1 LPRDSAQALLFD
13 DFYKLPIVTHS
24 SVDAFAEQAIGLA
37 IHLVHSD
44 GLRIPVLGNLF
55 RGEQLNVGFHGSI
68 DRATK
73 RIPVFERRS
82 WLARRPDP
90 FIVIADPS
98 LELAPEL
105 TLAWYTGT
113 DEADIVPTLRKIVR
127 AAGQAVGA
135 SRTLLI
141 GNSGGGF
148 AALQVGRESADCVSV
163 VFAPQIEV
171 VRFHAQIVRQYLQH
185 CFPGTTI
192 DSALAAHPTRL
203 SAATAYRQGHRNLV
217 RYVQNT
223 GDSHHLRSHY
233 SAFREAVNGDGRS
246 SADGRVAFVALD
258 LGRGHIA
265 PSSAL
270 VAEQVSAAERMLAG
284 SQATA

>member
-1 LPRDSAQALLFD
+1 LPRDTVLNLSFD
-13 DFYKLPIVTHS
+13 DFYKLPIVAHP
-24 SVDAFAEQAIGLA
+24 SVEAFAEQAISSA

-44 GLRIPVLGNLF
+44 GVRIPVLGNLF
-55 RGEQLNVGFHGSI
+55 PGEQLNVGFHGSI

-73 RIPVFERRS
+73 RVPVFERRS

-90 FIVIADPS
+90 FLVVADPS

-105 TLAWYTGT
+105 TLAWYTGR
-113 DEADIVPTLRKIVR
+113 DEADIVPAMRRIVR

-135 SRTLLI
+135 SRTVMI

-148 AALQVGRESADCVSV
+148 AALQVGRELADCVSV

-171 VRFHAQIVRQYLQH
+171 VRFHAHAVRYYLRH
-185 CFPGTTI
+185 CFPGRTV
-192 DSALAAHPTRL
+192 DSARAAYPRRL
-203 SAATAYRQGHRNLV
+203 SAATAYSEGHRNLV

-223 GDSHHLRSHY
+223 GDDHHLRNHY
-233 SAFREAVNGDGRS
+233 GAFVEAVNGDGRS
-246 SADGRVAFVALD
+246 SADGRVTFVAVD

-270 VAEQVSAAERMLAG
+270 VAEHVSAAERMLAG
-284 SQATA
+284 SRRPA